1 MLIDFFLCL
10 QKFEEE
16 ENSSY
21 LFTYGPTDGTQ
32 IFRTKLAEF
41 LTTGY
46 QEKVH
51 SGDLCLTAGAT
62 NGLHL
67 ILSTLVDL
75 DGFVFLDEVTYM
87 IALEAISEFSSLK
100 IVPVKLNDDGVDLAD
115 LEEKLKEKRFSPHPK
130 KIFWGIYYTIPTYHN
145 PTGILFTE
153 GTRVSLF

>member
-1 MLIDFFLCL
+1 M
-10 QKFEEE
+10 QKFESE

-32 IFRTKLAEF
+32 IFRTNLAEF
-41 LTTGY
+41 LTAGY
-46 QEKVH
+46 QETVY
-51 SGDLCLTAGAT
+51 SSDLCLTAGAT

-75 DGFVFLDEVTYM
+75 DGYVFLDEVTYM

-100 IVPVKLNDDGVDLAD
+100 IIPVKLNDDGVDLVD
-115 LEEKLKEKRFSPHPK
+115 LEEKLKEKQFKSNPK

-145 PTGILFTE
+145 PTGILFSE
-153 GTRVSLF
+153 GMKL